1 MSGISEAQFRELQNN
16 VANAGHCNCDE
27 FRSDS
32 FAPRP
37 LSSGSRKSKP
47 KPVVFDGPVD
57 VTLTLHGH
65 CPSKKSDYRIVGD
78 RLISTPE
85 TKAQMEAL
93 TLQAMFQWSSAVGLP
108 VDHPEVTTTFYVRSG
123 RSDEDGKYVTLM
135 DVLQKAG
142 VIVNDNCAHFNSRKV
157 HEPCVFVSDGEEKV
171 QIRVVKK

>member
-1 MSGISEAQFRELQNN
+1 MSGITEAQFRELQNN
-16 VANAGHCNCDE
+16 VASGG
-27 FRSDS
+27 RSS
-32 FAPRP
+32 VPVPRP
-37 LSSGSRKSKP
+37 LSSGSRKP
-47 KPVVFDGPVD
+47 KPVTFDGPVD

-65 CPSKKSDYRIVGD
+65 CPSKKSNYRTAEGG

-93 TLQAMFQWSSAVGLP
+93 TLQAMYQWSQAVGLP

-142 VIVNDNCAHFNSRKV
+142 VIVNDNCAHFNSRKI
-157 HEPCVFVSDGEEKV
+157 HEPCVFVDDGEERV
-171 QIRVVKK
+171 EIRIVKGNPNAIAN